1 MSYMNTKKLS
11 AMMAGLEDSD
21 GVARVVDVTNAEA
34 SATNDHPAAPTAE
47 ADSKGEAATAAD
59 TVTVG
64 HDDGVTPTIQDAIN
78 KGVQVGEDVT
88 KMESAKAALEHYI
101 EKVSNYVDANE
112 SVPPSLAKAIQIGL
126 RRHDAKFFAQTVPAL
141 ESFDAPVGRMTV
153 SLELLDKLKS
163 GAKAVGKGITEAIK
177 KLIELIMNAWN
188 FVSTDRVKLAER
200 LAAAK
205 KTIQANDIPSDLK
218 IDYSGLKSLT
228 IDGDIAASDTT
239 AIDNLLHVSN
249 VMMVKWPK
257 HILEICTQMRS
268 TFKNTDMDD
277 DSNVEAYLVATFTTL
292 TKALN
297 TMLGNFADRTATD
310 STTVCSSGL
319 LPGNRRVVMTLDK
332 DRLASPMQ
340 VLLNFSGAFGIKHIV
355 DSSMP
360 AASKEVKVADKSELL
375 AGLAKVE
382 GLIDF
387 GNERE
392 TAAKELRAF
401 NSSLGSF
408 EAGAA
413 PLVSFSRAA
422 LSFSVSYLGYLNST
436 TKAYVSYYE
445 KVAAASSKG
454 KKDE

>member
-1 MSYMNTKKLS
+1 MSHINSKKIS
-11 AMMAGLEDSD
+11 AMLASLEDSD
-21 GVARVVDVTNAEA
+21 GVARVVDVNTASA
-34 SATNDHPAAPTAE
+34 SATKDHPASAE
-47 ADSKGEAATAAD
+47 AEANSDGAAATAAD
-59 TVTVG
+59 TVKAG
-64 HDDGVTPTIQDAIN
+64 DGDGVTPTIQDAIN

-88 KMESAKAALEHYI
+88 KMEQACAALEHHI
-101 EKVSNYVDANE
+101 AQVSRHIDANE
-112 SVPPSLAKAIQIGL
+112 AVPMSLAKAIKVSL
-126 RRHDAKFFAQTVPAL
+126 NRHDPRFFAQTVPAL
-141 ESFDAPVGRMTV
+141 EDFDAPVGRMTV
-153 SLELLDKLKS
+153 SLELLDKLKA
-163 GAKAVGKGITEAIK
+163 GATAVGKGIAGAIK

-188 FVSTDRVKLAER
+188 FISTDRVKLAER

-205 KTIQANDIPSDLK
+205 KTIQANEIPSDLK

-239 AIDNLLHVSN
+239 AIDNLLHTSD

-257 HILEICTQMRS
+257 HILTICKKMRQ
-268 TFKNTDMDD
+268 TFKESDMKDEET
-277 DSNVEAYLVATFTTL
+277 VAAYLNATFETL
-292 TKALN
+292 TLALN
-297 TMLGNFADRTATD
+297 SMLGNFADREGNYD
-310 STTVCSSGL
+310 VIVCSSGL

-332 DRLASPMQ
+332 ERLNNPFQ
-340 VLLNFSGAFGIKHIV
+340 VLLNFGGAFNIKHIV
-355 DSSMP
+355 DDKVE
-360 AASKEVKVADKSELL
+360 ASAKEVKVPEKSDLL

-392 TAAKELRAF
+392 AAAKELRAF

-408 EAGAA
+408 EAGAG
-413 PLVSFSRAA
+413 PLVSFTRAA

-445 KVAAASSKG
+445 NVAAAASKG